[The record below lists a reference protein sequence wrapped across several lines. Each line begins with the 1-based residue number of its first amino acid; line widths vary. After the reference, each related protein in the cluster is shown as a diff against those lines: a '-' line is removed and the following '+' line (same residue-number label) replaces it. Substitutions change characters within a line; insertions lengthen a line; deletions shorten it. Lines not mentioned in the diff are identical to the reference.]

1 MTPPARKRRTA
12 SSIRESVMNVRA
24 VFALAAVLASSSALP
39 LGAATDP
46 LEAAAQ
52 RYVAEL
58 EVRQPLFADG
68 IGIHTQDD
76 RLPDM
81 SASGLAANR
90 AWQQSWRT
98 TFAGFAAS
106 TTTADARADAS
117 AMLDRIDRELFEDD
131 ALHPFQT
138 DPGRYTSVIGG
149 AVNALTSRT
158 YAPADERYHHVGVR
172 LGLLPAIVAAAKAN
186 LTVPARVQTEQA
198 IAANGGSLA
207 AYAKLPSEAATFS
220 PETRALI
227 DRNLPA
233 ALAALHDFDAFLR
246 GPLLARSTGETRIG
260 AAAYDKLF
268 ALTTGT

>member
-46 LEAAAQ
+46 LETAAQ

-81 SASGLAANR
+81 SAAGLAANR
-90 AWQQSWRT
+90 VWQQSWRT
-98 TFAGFAAS
+98 TFAGLAAS
-106 TTTADARADAS
+106 VTTADARADAS

-131 ALHPFQT
+131 ALHPYQT
-138 DPGRYTSVIGG
+138 AR
-149 AVNALTSRT
+149 
-158 YAPADERYHHVGVR
+158 ADIH
-172 LGLLPAIVAAAKAN
+172 
-186 LTVPARVQTEQA
+186 
-198 IAANGGSLA
+198 
-207 AYAKLPSEAATFS
+207 
-220 PETRALI
+220 
-227 DRNLPA
+227 
-233 ALAALHDFDAFLR
+233 
-246 GPLLARSTGETRIG
+246 PLLAAPLTR
-260 AAAYDKLF
+260 
-268 ALTTGT
+268 